1 MVAIGRATVG
11 LVPVVGNVLSEAL
24 TVSIPRQRMDR
35 LTYFAAE
42 VARRVGHLEEQDLRR
57 RVQRHLPLIEKG
69 FLKAVR
75 AATAD
80 RRCHIASLIANGIA
94 NSTLPEDKLIFLL
107 GVLDQ
112 VNDSEIIHLGYFAQP
127 NPEAQ
132 AAYRQKHAEI
142 LEEDSVEDE
151 PSQPDASERQ
161 TFRVAF
167 VLHLSQVGLLER
179 KMAATWDGPTTET
192 GYEITNLR
200 SSLTRTN
207 PALRAAATASFCI

>member
-1 MVAIGRATVG
+1 MSTEPVQNESSEDLHNNATDYMVAIGRATVG
-11 LVPVVGNVLSEAL
+11 LVPFVGNVLSEAL
-24 TVSIPRQRMDR
+24 TVSIPHQRMDK
-35 LTYFAAE
+35 LTHFAAE
-42 VARRVGHLEEQDLRR
+42 VARRVEHLEEQDLRR
-57 RVQRHLPLIEKG
+57 RVQRHLPLIEEG

-94 NSTLPEDKLIFLL
+94 NSTLSEDKLIFLL

-112 VNDSEIIHLGYFAQP
+112 INDSEIIHLGYFAQP

-142 LEEDSVEDE
+142 LQEEFS
-151 PSQPDASERQ
+151 
-161 TFRVAF
+161 VAF
-167 VLHLSQVGLLER
+167 VLHLSQIGLLER

-192 GYEITNLR
+192 GYEITNLGR
-200 SSLTRTN
+200 VLLEQI
-207 PALRAAATASFCI
+207 LR